1 MSMVTLFTILV
12 TKSHDPL
19 SEGSMGSLRASGLR
33 RRFVEG
39 LLLGFSALGLGLPGD
54 PKTYRFGV
62 IKGS

>member
-39 LLLGFSALGLGLPGD
+39 LLLGFRALGLGF
-54 PKTYRFGV
+54 RA
-62 IKGS
+62 